1 MGWGEP
7 QGGDGAARLAP
18 VPLDAAPPTPHPPGL
33 RTFRAGDWEG
43 ADPRVGDVLVVGELY
58 QLTSVTRGPTIGQFT
73 LEAIPTLEV
82 PARAGVHRWRA

>member
-1 MGWGEP
+1 
-7 QGGDGAARLAP
+7 
-18 VPLDAAPPTPHPPGL
+18 
-33 RTFRAGDWEG
+33 
-43 ADPRVGDVLVVGELY
+43 VGDVLVVGELY